1 MNCAELAATL
11 ENRLLHE
18 RDSHWLLEARRHA
31 KQCPSCARLLEL
43 HQVEEQL
50 TGLCAVEPYGT
61 FHENVMSRI
70 TQPEP
75 HLLQSAQ
82 RFSPEALKKP
92 MIVLGG
98 LILAA
103 AYVVPSAGESW
114 LASLWPSAGLFRA
127 AHLSA
132 YLAAHP
138 PWAVILAAVAALLVV
153 FGLALPEGQGV
164 KNAARKS
171 MIQ

>member
-1 MNCAELAATL
+1 MLSLPPLWRIDCSTSEILTGFSKLVVTRSNVLRA
-11 ENRLLHE
+11 
-18 RDSHWLLEARRHA
+18 
-31 KQCPSCARLLEL
+31 QRLLEL

-61 FHENVMSRI
+61 FLENVMSRI